1 MSRKKILF
9 IAPTLGLGGA
19 ERVVSVLS
27 DYLSKSHNVTVVT
40 LSGNDSAYDTKA
52 TYVQFGT
59 KIYNVKIM
67 KFLTL
72 ISRIFLIRKLLLK
85 KSPDIIISFM
95 ESANIPSIFAVL
107 LLDRASSL
115 VVSVR
120 NNPLEFPWF
129 YRFFI
134 KLLYKIPYRVVA
146 PSKGVAHGLEKLILN
161 KIKID
166 FIPNPIKLK
175 YIQKM
180 ALTPERYSFNIP
192 EIYILAVGSLSHQK
206 GFDRLIS
213 IFSKIKIKNL
223 HLIIIGEGG
232 KRKELQRLIH
242 LYELEKRVIMPGT
255 VKNPFYLY
263 RNALCLTL
271 TSRYEGWPNVIN
283 EAIACSCPVVSYNCK
298 YGPSEI
304 LSQSNGFLIDEGDEN
319 GVIDAVNIIYSN
331 KNERER
337 VVNNG
342 LKYVKNYSVNK
353 IAKQWLAI
361 KDIS

>member
-1 MSRKKILF
+1 VLM
-9 IAPTLGLGGA
+9 LG
-19 ERVVSVLS
+19 
-27 DYLSKSHNVTVVT
+27 
-40 LSGNDSAYDTKA
+40 
-52 TYVQFGT
+52 
-59 KIYNVKIM
+59 
-67 KFLTL
+67 
-72 ISRIFLIRKLLLK
+72 
-85 KSPDIIISFM
+85 
-95 ESANIPSIFAVL
+95 
-107 LLDRASSL
+107 RASSL
-115 VVSVR
+115 IVSVR
-120 NNPLEFPWF
+120 NNPLEFPWY
-129 YRFFI
+129 YRFAI
-134 KLLYKIPYRVVA
+134 KVLYKIPYCVIA

-161 KIKID
+161 KIQIN

-175 YIQKM
+175 YIQEM
-180 ALTPERYSFNIP
+180 ALTPEKYSFIIP

-232 KRKELQRLIH
+232 KRDELQRLIH

-255 VKNPFYLY
+255 VENPFYLY

-304 LSQSNGFLIDEGDEN
+304 LNQSNGFLIDEGDEN
-319 GVIDAVNIIYSN
+319 GIIDAVNIIYSN

-342 LKYVKNYSVNK
+342 LKYVQNYTVEH

-361 KDIS
+361 KGIS